1 LAVHDVISSLFR
13 EAALDD
19 AGRSLWE
26 PALPS
31 LELAVT
37 GGDEEPFLGA
47 VEDIAR
53 GAGIGQGVPVVA
65 LLDAYTQASGALLA
79 GLQASDDDRANEA
92 ARRLRAIERVALTRI
107 AAGYSAGLEE
117 TISRLRARAADVS
130 PVDGDTGAIKAV
142 ELLERLDLEV
152 NRCQRMNLSLGLLA
166 LEPQAEGAP
175 ETAARRSGGP
185 LHQVG
190 DCLRGNLR
198 RYDSIG
204 LTSDGG
210 FLLVLPDISRRGLA
224 GAAERLRREL
234 AAFAGPSA
242 TPRVRFALAHYDYVD
257 LNAGEMLEALDDTM
271 RRARVVREPITW
283 S

>member
-1 LAVHDVISSLFR
+1 VHDVISSVFR

-79 GLQASDDDRANEA
+79 GLQSSDDDRANEA

-117 TISRLRARAADVS
+117 TISRLHARAADVS
-130 PVDGDTGAIKAV
+130 PVDGDTGAIKPV

-204 LTSDGG
+204 LTRQGG

-234 AAFAGPSA
+234 DACVAPGSA
-242 TPRVRFALAHYDYVD
+242 SDYVFALAHYDFVD
-257 LNAGEMLEALDDTM
+257 ADSTEMLASLETS
-271 RRARVVREPITW
+271 VREARSVHEPLTW